1 MMNKIYKSNIKS
13 LMPHPPKDY
22 LSMDSTNFAQAKSE
36 ALISLEHN
44 MNEINTGLQKK
55 GNYK

>member
-1 MMNKIYKSNIKS
+1 
-13 LMPHPPKDY
+13 MPHPPNDY